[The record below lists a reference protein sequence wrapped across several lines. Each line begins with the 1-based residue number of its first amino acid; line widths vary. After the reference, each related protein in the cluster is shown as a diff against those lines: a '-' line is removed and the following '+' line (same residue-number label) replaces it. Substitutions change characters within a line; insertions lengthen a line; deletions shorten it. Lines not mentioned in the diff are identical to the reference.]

1 MKVLKKITSAFL
13 ATTLILSS
21 VSNSIFAEGDGVDSY
36 NPLGY
41 AVVDSYVRKEINRI
55 QMGRTSEEKS
65 SICVTDIKLPGKD
78 RRTAS
83 VFLMG
88 AVFGADDPDHNC
100 VIQKYLKIFKETK
113 KEVQQSIAEN
123 KKFNKKAAEAAIE
136 AGVRAAKNVIEN
148 YGLDSL
154 LKIFPDNENIKITAE
169 EFSEMI
175 AAYLTGEEF
184 LKVCSAAEVVSVF
197 MLIGG
202 AAGIVGTCISKGG
215 LFAGMITIGHAVP
228 TVVAVVT
235 GSALTATGAS
245 AGAGAGVLAAATG
258 TAAAAAEG
266 GAAVA
271 GGTLAAG
278 GALAAAS
285 PLLVPAL
292 AIGSVVLVAG
302 GAAVGGGAF
311 VASSIAYSKK
321 LKSERYE
328 NICEIISGLINI
340 FQANYGY
347 GILKNNCLVI
357 ALDLRDQSAW
367 NVFTRGRKNQGHFV
381 GTYMLKGLDCAP
393 TGEEYIKQNKINY
406 KALCENYSKYIED
419 EISTN

>member
-21 VSNSIFAEGDGVDSY
+21 VSNSIFAGGDGVDSY
-36 NPLGY
+36 NPLEY
-41 AVVDSYVRKEINRI
+41 ASVESYVKSELRKA
-55 QMGRTSEEKS
+55 QAKKS
-65 SICVTDIKLPGKD
+65 LGKECNAFVENIKLPGKD
-78 RRTAS
+78 RRTAN

-88 AVFGADDPDHNC
+88 AVFGAKDAKANT
-100 VIQKYLKIFKETK
+100 VIQMYLKIFKDTK
-113 KEVQQSIAEN
+113 KEVQQSIEKS

-148 YGLDSL
+148 CGLDIL

-175 AAYLTGEEF
+175 ASYITGEEF

-328 NICEIISGLINI
+328 NICEIISGLIGI
-340 FQANYGY
+340 FRADYGC
-347 GILKNNCLVI
+347 GILKDNCLVI

-406 KALCENYSKYIED
+406 KALCENYSKYIES

>member
-21 VSNSIFAEGDGVDSY
+21 VSSSIFAGGDGVESY

-41 AVVDSYVRKEINRI
+41 AVVDSYVRKEINRF
-55 QMGRTSEEKS
+55 QMGKTSEGKS
-65 SICVTDIKLPGKD
+65 SVYVENIKLPGKD
-78 RRTAS
+78 RRTAN

-100 VIQKYLKIFKETK
+100 VIQNYLKIFNDTKEG
-113 KEVQQSIAEN
+113 VQQSIEKS
-123 KKFNKKAAEAAIE
+123 KKFNKKSAKLAIE
-136 AGVRAAKNVIEN
+136 AGARVAKNLLKY
-148 YGLDSL
+148 YGMDSL
-154 LKIFPDNENIKITAE
+154 LKIFPNGKDTNITAE

-175 AAYLTGEEF
+175 AACITGEEF
-184 LKVCSAAEVVSVF
+184 LKVCSAAEVASMF

-202 AAGIVGTCISKGG
+202 AAGIVGTCISRGG
-215 LFAGMITIGHAVP
+215 IVAGIVTIGHAIP

-245 AGAGAGVLAAATG
+245 AGAGAGALVAATG

-271 GGTLAAG
+271 GG
-278 GALAAAS
+278 ALAAAS
-285 PLLVPAL
+285 PLIVPAL
-292 AIGSVVLVAG
+292 AIGSVALVAG
-302 GAAVGGGAF
+302 GAALGGGAY
-311 VASSIAYSKK
+311 VASSLAYSKK
-321 LKSERYE
+321 LKNEKFE
-328 NICEIISGLINI
+328 NICGVISGLISI
-340 FQANYGY
+340 FRADYGC

-357 ALDLRDQSAW
+357 ALDLRDQSGW

-381 GTYMLKGLDCAP
+381 GTYMLKGLSHAP
-393 TGEEYIKQNKINY
+393 TGEEYIKQNGIDY
-406 KALCENYSKYIED
+406 KSLCENYSQYIED
-419 EISTN
+419 KTSKN